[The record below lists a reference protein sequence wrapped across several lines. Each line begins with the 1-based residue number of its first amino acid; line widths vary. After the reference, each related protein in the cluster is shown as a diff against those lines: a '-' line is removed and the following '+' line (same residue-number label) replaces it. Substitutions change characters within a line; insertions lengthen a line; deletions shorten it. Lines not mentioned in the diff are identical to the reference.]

1 MSDTKQLT
9 LPITGMTCANCVA
22 TVERNLKK
30 LDGVQSAVVNLSSE
44 RATVDFDAAKLGL
57 PDVIA
62 RVNRAGYGVATG
74 EADLIIKRLS
84 DDNDARRLEKAL
96 AKLEGVLEAQVT
108 FTTEKARVKYVPT
121 IVTQAE
127 LRRAVSSAGF
137 EAVELGGEAED
148 AEAMAREHEINEQR
162 RLLIVGLIFTVP
174 LFFFAMARDFGILP
188 PAFYEMASMEGMSL
202 TPAPWTNWMMLAL
215 AIPVQFYVGWQYY
228 VGAYK
233 ALRNKSANMDVLIV
247 MGSSAAF
254 FYSLPITFG
263 LLMGHVYYETA
274 AVIITLIKLGKFL
287 EARAKGRTSEAIKKL
302 MGLRAKT
309 ARVIRDG
316 VEAEVSIDDV
326 RVGDLVLVK
335 PGEKIPVDGVVV
347 DGRSAIDESML
358 TGESLPVEK
367 KPGDAVIGATLN
379 KLGLLKFEATKVGK
393 ETALAQIIKLVE
405 DAQGSKAPIQK
416 MVDQVSAVFV
426 PIVIG
431 IAALTFAGWYF
442 LGPALPINS
451 DIDNFTRALINMVAV
466 LVIACPCAMGLAT
479 PTAIMVG
486 TGKGAEAGILFRSSE
501 ALERAGKVNVVVLD
515 KTGTITKGQP
525 AVTDIVTSNELQVT
539 SEELLRLAASVE
551 KGSEHPLGES
561 IWAEATTRGLSLV
574 EPTGFKAEAGH
585 GVQAEV
591 EGRSVIVGNVRM
603 FQTRGIQLGSLESE
617 VTRLQSEAKTAMLVA
632 IDNQAAGIIAVA
644 DTIKDSSKDA
654 IADLHKMGLKVAMI
668 TGDNQKTA
676 DAIAKQV
683 GIDMVLAEVLPE
695 GKSAEVKK
703 LQNGGQQTTGNSP
716 RSAVNG
722 QSSVVAMVGDGV
734 NDAPALA
741 QADVGLAI
749 GTGTDVAMAAAPV
762 TLMSGDLRGVAR
774 AIHLSR
780 KTLSTIKQNLFWAFI
795 YNVILIPAAAFGY
808 LNPMLAAGAMAFSSV
823 FVVSN
828 SLRLRGQKI

>member
-1 MSDTKQLT
+1 MTDTKQLT

-30 LDGVQSAVVNLSSE
+30 LDGVQTAVVNLSSE
-44 RATVDFDAAKLGL
+44 RATVDFDSAKLGL
-57 PDVIA
+57 TDFIA

-74 EADLIIKRLS
+74 EADLVIKRLS
-84 DDNDARRLEKAL
+84 DDNDARRLESAL
-96 AKLEGVLEAQVT
+96 TKLEGVLEAQVS
-108 FTTEKARVKYVPT
+108 FTTEKARVRYIPT
-121 IVTQAE
+121 IITQAE
-127 LRRAVSSAGF
+127 LRRAVSSIGF

-148 AEAMAREHEINEQR
+148 AEAKAREHEINEQR
-162 RLLIVGLIFTVP
+162 RLLIIGLIFTVP
-174 LFFFAMARDFGILP
+174 LFLLSMSKDFGLLP
-188 PAFYEMASMEGMSL
+188 EFVYVLGHSMGGMRD
-202 TPAPWTNWMMLAL
+202 AQPWFNWLMLAL

-228 VGAYK
+228 IGAFK
-233 ALRNKSANMDVLIV
+233 AIRNRSANMDVLIA
-247 MGSSAAF
+247 MGTSAAF
-254 FYSLPITFG
+254 LYSLPITFG
-263 LLMGHVYYETA
+263 WLMGHVYYETA

-316 VEAEVSIDDV
+316 EETEVSIDDV
-326 RVGDLVLVK
+326 RVGDIVLVK

-347 DGRSAIDESML
+347 EGRSAVDESML

-367 KPGDAVIGATLN
+367 KQGDTVIGATLN
-379 KLGLLKFEATKVGK
+379 KLGMLKFEATKVGR

-416 MVDQVSAVFV
+416 LADQVSSVFV
-426 PIVIG
+426 PVVIVI
-431 IAALTFAGWYF
+431 ALLTFIGWYF
-442 LGPALPINS
+442 FGPPLAINA
-451 DIDNFTRALINMVAV
+451 DIDPFTRALINMVAV

-525 AVTDIVTSNELQVT
+525 AVTDIVTVDGGRLT
-539 SEELLRLAASVE
+539 ADELLRFAASVE
-551 KGSEHPLGES
+551 KGSEHPLGEA
-561 IWAEATTRGLSLV
+561 IWAEATTRGLTLV
-574 EPTGFKAEAGH
+574 DPAGFKAEAGH

-591 EGRSVIVGNVRM
+591 EGRSVMVGNKRM
-603 FQTRGIQLGSLESE
+603 FEARGIQLGRLESE
-617 VTRLQSEAKTAMLVA
+617 VSRLQSEAKTAMLVA
-632 IDNQAAGIIAVA
+632 IDNEAAGIIAVA
-644 DTIKDSSKDA
+644 DTIKDSSQDA
-654 IADLHKMGLKVAMI
+654 IADLHKMGLQVAMI

-676 DAIAKQV
+676 EAIAKQV
-683 GIDMVLAEVLPE
+683 GVDTVLAEVLPE
-695 GKSAEVKK
+695 GKSSEVKK
-703 LQNGGQQTTGNSP
+703 LQS
-716 RSAVNG
+716 SAA
-722 QSSVVAMVGDGV
+722 SSVVAMVGDGV

-762 TLMSGDLRGVAR
+762 TLMSGDLRGVSR
-774 AIHLSR
+774 AINLSR
-780 KTLSTIKQNLFWAFI
+780 KTLRTIKQNLFWAFF
-795 YNVILIPAAAFGY
+795 YNVLLIPAAALGY

-823 FVVSN
+823 FVVTN
-828 SLRLRGQKI
+828 SLRLRKLKI

>member
-96 AKLEGVLEAQVT
+96 SKLEGVLEAQVT

-137 EAVELGGEAED
+137 EAVELGGQAED
-148 AEAMAREHEINEQR
+148 AEAQAREHEINEQR
-162 RLLIVGLIFTVP
+162 RLLIIGLIFTVP
-174 LFFFAMARDFGILP
+174 LFLLSMGKDFGLLP
-188 PAFYEMASMEGMSL
+188 DFFYTGATMEGMRD
-202 TPAPWTNWMMLAL
+202 AQPWFGWLMLAL
-215 AIPVQFYVGWQYY
+215 ALPVQFYVGWQYY

-326 RVGDLVLVK
+326 RVGDMVLVK

-367 KPGDAVIGATLN
+367 KPGDPVIGATLN
-379 KLGLLKFEATKVGK
+379 KLGMLKFEATKVGK

-416 MVDQVSAVFV
+416 IADQVSAVFV
-426 PIVIG
+426 PIVIA
-431 IAALTFAGWYF
+431 IAALTFLGWYF
-442 LGPALPINS
+442 FGPTLPINA
-451 DIDNFTRALINMVAV
+451 DVNNFTRALIYMVAV

-501 ALERAGKVNVVVLD
+501 ALERAGNVSVVVLD

-525 AVTDIVTSNELQVT
+525 AVTDIISIGVSQD
-539 SEELLRLAASVE
+539 ELLKLAASVE

-561 IWAEATTRGLSLV
+561 IWAEATTRGLTLV

-591 EGRSVIVGNVRM
+591 EGRSVIVGNKRM
-603 FQTRGIQLGSLESE
+603 FEARGIQLGNLESE
-617 VTRLQSEAKTAMLVA
+617 VSRLQSEAKTAMLVA

-654 IADLHKMGLKVAMI
+654 ISDLHKMGLKVAMI

-683 GIDMVLAEVLPE
+683 GIDVVLAEVLPE

-703 LQNGGQQTTGNSP
+703 LQTSAEGQTSK
-716 RSAVNG
+716 
-722 QSSVVAMVGDGV
+722 VVAMVGDGV

-774 AIHLSR
+774 AILLSR

-795 YNVILIPAAAFGY
+795 YNVILIPAAMFGY

-823 FVVSN
+823 FVVTN
-828 SLRLRGQKI
+828 SLRLRSVKI